1 MKGSWRH
8 LVLILL
14 VAGGF
19 ATEAASS
26 ELAGHWSCPTTLQ
39 LVAVGQSE
47 LTLQLNTRSH
57 LRPEGRYESEG
68 DAIVHLGRWP
78 LTLAATSRGQ
88 WLREQQEVTVT
99 VEALELSPG
108 STLGVELQ
116 RYLIRQ
122 LTSLFPELPHTQTT
136 RILAETPTQ
145 LVLEDAFGE
154 QYTCS
159 RL

>member
-1 MKGSWRH
+1 MKGFWRD
-8 LVLILL
+8 LVLLLL
-14 VAGGF
+14 VAGAL

-26 ELAGHWSCPTTLQ
+26 GLAGYWSCPTKLQ
-39 LVAVGQSE
+39 LAAVGQSE
-47 LTLQLNTRSH
+47 LTLQLNTRAH

-78 LTLAATSRGQ
+78 LTLAAASRGQ
-88 WLREQQEVTVT
+88 WLREQQDVTVT
-99 VEALELSPG
+99 VETLELSPA

-116 RYLIRQ
+116 RQLIQ
-122 LTSLFPELPHTQTT
+122 QITSLFPELPHTQTT
-136 RILAETPTQ
+136 RIVAETPTR

>member
-1 MKGSWRH
+1 MKGSWRD
-8 LVLILL
+8 LVLLLL
-14 VAGGF
+14 VAGGLS
-19 ATEAASS
+19 TEATSS
-26 ELAGHWSCPTTLQ
+26 ELAGHWSCPTKLQ
-39 LVAVGQSE
+39 LAAVGQSE
-47 LTLQLNTRSH
+47 LTLQLDTRSH
-57 LRPEGRYESEG
+57 LHPEGRYESEG

-88 WLREQQEVTVT
+88 WLREQQDVTVT

-116 RYLIRQ
+116 RYLIQQ

-145 LVLEDAFGE
+145 VVLEDAFGE
-154 QYTCS
+154 RYTCS

>member
-1 MKGSWRH
+1 MKSSWRN
-8 LVLILL
+8 LLLLLL
-14 VAGGF
+14 VSGGL
-19 ATEAASS
+19 ATDAASS
-26 ELAGHWSCPTTLQ
+26 EMVGYWSCPTKLQ
-39 LVAVGQSE
+39 LAAVGQSE
-47 LTLQLNTRSH
+47 LTLQLNTRAH

-68 DAIVHLGRWP
+68 DAIVRLGRWP

-88 WLREQQEVTVT
+88 WLREQQDVTVT
-99 VEALELSPG
+99 VETLELSPG
-108 STLGVELQ
+108 SALGVELQ
-116 RYLIRQ
+116 RYLIQ
-122 LTSLFPELPHTQTT
+122 QITSLFPELPHTQTT

>member
-1 MKGSWRH
+1 MKGSWRD
-8 LVLILL
+8 LVLLLL
-14 VAGGF
+14 VAGGLS
-19 ATEAASS
+19 TEATSS
-26 ELAGHWSCPTTLQ
+26 ELAGHWSCPTKLQ
-39 LVAVGQSE
+39 LAAVGQSE
-47 LTLQLNTRSH
+47 LTLQLDTRSH
-57 LRPEGRYESEG
+57 LHPEGRYESEG
-68 DAIVHLGRWP
+68 DAIVHLGRWL

-88 WLREQQEVTVT
+88 WLREQQDVTVT

-116 RYLIRQ
+116 RYLIQQ

-145 LVLEDAFGE
+145 VVLEDAFGE
-154 QYTCS
+154 RYTCS

>member
-1 MKGSWRH
+1 MKGFWRH
-8 LVLILL
+8 LVTLLL

-19 ATEAASS
+19 ATEAAGS
-26 ELAGHWSCPTTLQ
+26 ELAGHWSCPTKLQ
-39 LVAVGQSE
+39 LAAVGQSE
-47 LTLQLNTRSH
+47 LTLQLNTRAH

-68 DAIVHLGRWP
+68 DAIVRLGRWP
-78 LTLAATSRGQ
+78 LTLATTSRGQ
-88 WLREQQEVTVT
+88 WLREQQDVTVT

-116 RYLIRQ
+116 RQLIQQ
-122 LTSLFPELPHTQTT
+122 LAALFPELPHTQTT
-136 RILAETPTQ
+136 RIIAETPTQ

>member
-1 MKGSWRH
+1 MRRSWGH

-19 ATEAASS
+19 ATETASS
-26 ELAGHWSCPTTLQ
+26 ELAGYWSCPTTIQ
-39 LVAVGQSE
+39 LAAVGQSE

-57 LRPEGRYESEG
+57 LRPEGRYESTGE
-68 DAIVHLGRWP
+68 AIVHLGRWP
-78 LTLAATSRGQ
+78 LTLAAGSRGQ

-122 LTSLFPELPHTQTT
+122 LTPLFPELPHTQTT